1 MSTITYTTAAGDPAL
16 DKAFERALE
25 DARAA
30 RPTLGQLIAG
40 EERRG
45 GPVFERADPCDP
57 RRIVL
62 ARTMYAPNRPPTIR
76 ASGLGSVAATT
87 SRGSARARS
96 RGHRSPRSSP
106 RQQAALGLPSRLEL
120 SLARSHDARTGS
132 ALPSGPTSGSRNGS
146 RT

>member
-16 DKAFERALE
+16 DKAFERSLE

-57 RRIVL
+57 RRMCSG
-62 ARTMYAPNRPPTIR
+62 TM
-76 ASGLGSVAATT
+76 
-87 SRGSARARS
+87 
-96 RGHRSPRSSP
+96 
-106 RQQAALGLPSRLEL
+106 
-120 SLARSHDARTGS
+120 
-132 ALPSGPTSGSRNGS
+132 
-146 RT
+146 